1 MRGFWKRIGAVLCAL
16 ALCAPSAAALAEFSP
31 RWEKL
36 ESGDV
41 TLELG
46 GSLENWSKV
55 SKQSLETVNEWLS
68 GLKLILSTGKSLRA
82 EAVMNGESLFSAS
95 VSRGDGYTLTT
106 FAPSGN
112 AYLTSP
118 EGQDALALLTGRDQP
133 VPDVTRLP
141 ALYAA
146 AAPGLYAALADHAAP
161 KTVKE
166 PTSIKNASASASY
179 VNYVFRDGKLNEAW
193 EDVLN
198 AVLPAL
204 KQALADNLSLYA
216 AMEETLSSLV
226 FSGECRFK
234 RFLDKEGGDMGMQ
247 FTGQA
252 ARGKDKRKVTLFG
265 GYTKDKGGYVSMTL
279 AGVGSKDSLKGSLG
293 FKLTSKNGLN
303 TLETD
308 GSYTKTKDKATVAY
322 TVKGTLKNTVKEE
335 NEHWTGKMTL
345 TATENK
351 VKTTWVL
358 SPDLTFDSNGLEGDI
373 QVQQKTGSKVTMKG
387 GVHAALTALK
397 ASAAPAAQ
405 SAKDLRPLS
414 SAQARAAVAAELAP
428 LAGAVA
434 RLASSLPE
442 EERTLLLH
450 ELRTDEWMNGPA
462 VPAQNEAYGQEPN
475 TPAIPEDGNWTVE
488 EDEQ

>member
-1 MRGFWKRIGAVLCAL
+1 
-16 ALCAPSAAALAEFSP
+16 
-31 RWEKL
+31 
-36 ESGDV
+36 
-41 TLELG
+41 
-46 GSLENWSKV
+46 
-55 SKQSLETVNEWLS
+55 
-68 GLKLILSTGKSLRA
+68 
-82 EAVMNGESLFSAS
+82 
-95 VSRGDGYTLTT
+95 
-106 FAPSGN
+106 
-112 AYLTSP
+112 
-118 EGQDALALLTGRDQP
+118 
-133 VPDVTRLP
+133 
-141 ALYAA
+141 
-146 AAPGLYAALADHAAP
+146 
-161 KTVKE
+161 
-166 PTSIKNASASASY
+166 
-179 VNYVFRDGKLNEAW
+179 
-193 EDVLN
+193 
-198 AVLPAL
+198 
-204 KQALADNLSLYA
+204 
-216 AMEETLSSLV
+216 
-226 FSGECRFK
+226 
-234 RFLDKEGGDMGMQ
+234 
-247 FTGQA
+247 
-252 ARGKDKRKVTLFG
+252 VTLFG

-322 TVKGTLKNTVKEE
+322 TVNGTLKNTVKEE

-414 SAQARAAVAAELAP
+414 SAQARAAVAAELAT